1 MGGWIE
7 WKEGEMY
14 IYTKYTY
21 IYALYNGCNICAL
34 TDDAKM

>member
-14 IYTKYTY
+14 IYIYILNIHTYMPYTMDV
-21 IYALYNGCNICAL
+21 IYVR
-34 TDDAKM
+34 